1 MKTAF
6 YVRRP
11 LRGISLIEAL
21 VALAIMAIGMLG
33 IVGVQSTLRSTSDV
47 AKQRGEAVRIAQIE
61 IERWRA
67 FMTLAGGSTTNYAD
81 LPADATPVVI
91 ATVVGTNATYS
102 VNRTVTVL
110 PLPRRGKALRI
121 GVEWQDR
128 TGLATQRV
136 ELSTLI
142 AGISPELSATLAV
155 PVGASVLQQLGGR
168 KGGIPLGAKDLG
180 GGRSGWIPPGST
192 PGVAWVFNNITG
204 VITIC
209 TTTAATVADLIYN
222 PGSPG
227 SDNVTCTAE
236 VALYVSGFVRYALD
250 PVQPTPAAAASP
262 PSQPGNA
269 PASNQVTVDAVYQ
282 QSSATLVKP
291 CYVRHVNSGSGPS
304 YSEFNCAVPAL
315 VIPGVPLSWTGKLWF
330 GPAGLISST
339 LADAS
344 AARMKVC
351 RYHAAPSYGP
361 QSDPLANQNFLFTI
375 SGDGGSPTAVP
386 YTCPTPLLAHQPA
399 S

>member
-1 MKTAF
+1 MSTRNAP
-6 YVRRP
+6 RRS
-11 LRGISLIEAL
+11 RGISLLEAL

-33 IVGVQSTLRSTSDV
+33 IVGVQSTLRSTSDL
-47 AKQRGEAVRIAQIE
+47 AKQRSEAVRIAQVE
-61 IERWRA
+61 IERSRA
-67 FMTLAGGSTTNYAD
+67 FITIAGPGANYDAL
-81 LPADATPVVI
+81 LPGGPVPTPVVPPGI
-91 ATVVGTNATYS
+91 NANYTLS
-102 VNRTVTVL
+102 RTVTQL
-110 PLPRRGKALRI
+110 PPPRLGKALA
-121 GVEWQDR
+121 VSVTWDDR
-128 TGLATQRV
+128 TGQPHRV
-136 ELSTLI
+136 DLSTLI
-142 AGISPELSATLAV
+142 AGISPELGHTLIV
-155 PVGASVLQQLGGR
+155 PGAGDVIQQPLGR
-168 KGGIPLGAKDLG
+168 KGGIPIGAKDLG
-180 GGRSGWIPPGST
+180 GGRSGWIPVPPGST

-227 SDNVTCTAE
+227 SDNVTCTTE

-304 YSEFNCAVPAL
+304 YSEFNCAVPAI

-351 RYHAAPSYGP
+351 RYHAAPSYGA